1 MSPPSKRRRYSLE
14 QSLHPQSEHQSQEEE
29 AQVFLAEEEEVSSSS
44 TSSSCFPLSSRSSSP
59 SCSLLPSTPES
70 VSATGSPFNSQSPQI
85 SYSPSQAIAAPC
97 VSSNLDEGSSS
108 QEDEGQG
115 ILQASPDYEAMLR
128 QALDDKVTDV
138 VQFLLLKYQMKELT
152 TRAEILTIIREY
164 QDHFSV
170 IFRETAECMQ
180 LVFGIDMKEVDPSS
194 HSYALVNTL
203 GLTYDGMLS
212 GDYGVPKT
220 GILILVLSIIFLEGN
235 CAPEENIWKALS
247 TIGVYAGREH
257 SVYGD
262 LQKLIT
268 NDWVQEGYLEYWPV
282 PNSHPTRYEFRWGP
296 RAHAETNKMKV
307 LEFWAKICDS
317 DPRNYPFWYEEALRD
332 LAERAQSSVATEI
345 TTAMSIESFPGPHPA
360 ASSQSPVSGHPSHSV

>member
-1 MSPPSKRRRYSLE
+1 PVESHYPPSCLQSLTIAIMSPPSKRRRYSLE
-14 QSLHPQSEHQSQEEE
+14 QGRHPPPSEHQSHEED
-29 AQVFLAEEEEVSSSS
+29 AQVLMAEEEEVSASS

-70 VSATGSPFNSQSPQI
+70 VSATGSSFTSQSTQI
-85 SYSPSQAIAAPC
+85 SYSPSQAIATS
-97 VSSNLDEGSSS
+97 VSGNSDEGSIS
-108 QEDEGQG
+108 QGEESQS

-128 QALDDKVTDV
+128 EALDVKVADV
-138 VQFLLLKYQMKELT
+138 VQFLLLKYQKKELT

-180 LVFGIDMKEVDPSS
+180 LVFGIDMKEVDPTS
-194 HSYALVNTL
+194 HSYVLVNTL

-220 GILILVLSIIFLEGN
+220 GILVLILSIIFLEGN
-235 CAPEENIWKALS
+235 CVPEENIWKALS
-247 TIGVYAGREH
+247 TMGVYAGRKH

-268 NDWVQEGYLEYWPV
+268 NDWVQEGYLEYWAV

-317 DPRNYPFWYEEALRD
+317 DPRAYPFWYEEALRD
-332 LAERAQSSVATEI
+332 LAERAQSSIATET
-345 TTAMSIESFPGPHPA
+345 TTAMY
-360 ASSQSPVSGHPSHSV
+360 